1 MLFNIATSLVTKGKH
16 GRWLRR
22 LMLSLNQNRLPIH
35 IELYFALMTSSSMEK
50 PKAKNQSEKE
60 TLAEVTQGDGEAASG
75 CVR

>member
-1 MLFNIATSLVTKGKH
+1 
-16 GRWLRR
+16 
-22 LMLSLNQNRLPIH
+22 MLSLNQNRLPIH

-50 PKAKNQSEKE
+50 PKANNQSKKE